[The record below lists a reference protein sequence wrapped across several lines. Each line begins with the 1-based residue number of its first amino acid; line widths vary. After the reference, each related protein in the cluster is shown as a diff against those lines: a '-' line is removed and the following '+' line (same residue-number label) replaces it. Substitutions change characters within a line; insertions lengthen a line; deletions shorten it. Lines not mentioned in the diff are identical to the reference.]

1 MTDNDMNAI
10 QNFLDMQDYQHQQI
24 INNQMSDEELQQVL
38 GGLTGVPRPPQEFEY
53 GQAHAE
59 DLKKIFIRSCYEMS
73 KWYYK
78 NQVQFVSSMWPAQFV
93 RDASEATGQELSLA
107 FIRDAL
113 GRQSNLLLEQFLNQG
128 SKHPNIRLFK
138 GKEMTKRI
146 ADHFYSYANNTFG
159 WRETEKSTITLEG
172 DWEGAALLMP
182 RNNED
187 TEAFIELDKY
197 EGNGPDFSQSGAP
210 EPKQQ
215 NQGSSSNQAA
225 SVAGAQSNQAASVA
239 GAQNKAAPPKAP
251 SQLPQPQLPQSPP
264 VLTTEQWNLL
274 DQAQQRNWT
283 AWKNQSSG
291 KGQRWTKGSKK

>member
-1 MTDNDMNAI
+1 MNAI
-10 QNFLDMQDYQHQQI
+10 QNFLDMQDYQHQQV

-146 ADHFYSYANNTFG
+146 ADHFYLYANNTFG

-187 TEAFIELDKY
+187 VRSTRAETTKSRIVQQSSRKCRRCSKQSRTAESTKPITAAAVTAVTTSIDDGAMESVRPSAATQLDSLEK
-197 EGNGPDFSQSGAP
+197 SIKWQRSA
-210 EPKQQ
+210 
-215 NQGSSSNQAA
+215 
-225 SVAGAQSNQAASVA
+225 
-239 GAQNKAAPPKAP
+239 
-251 SQLPQPQLPQSPP
+251 
-264 VLTTEQWNLL
+264 L
-274 DQAQQRNWT
+274 DQGIEKMIEIAHRQDRQEREKVCKSNLFLCI
-283 AWKNQSSG
+283 
-291 KGQRWTKGSKK
+291 